1 MNSSTSLRAIPPRD
15 ITDMILSRLSDFAQV
30 SIHGFFPSTFQI
42 IDDVHN
48 IFDSLSTD
56 DTSIF
61 VITFSTELTKNYL
74 FNVTFSEGS
83 TTNARQ
89 LFLLSGFATQNHAC
103 NFLSDF
109 VLADIQSCE
118 HSFISEYIN
127 SSDLP

>member
-1 MNSSTSLRAIPPRD
+1 MNLSTSLRAIPPRD
-15 ITDMILSRLSDFAQV
+15 ITDTILSRLSDFAQV
-30 SIHGFFPSTFQI
+30 SIHGFFPSTFEV

-56 DTSIF
+56 DTSLF

-74 FNVTFSEGS
+74 FKVRFSEGLS
-83 TTNARQ
+83 TDTFQ
-89 LFLLSGFATQNHAC
+89 LFLLSGFISQNHAH
-103 NFLSDF
+103 NFLSNF
-109 VLADIQSCE
+109 VLSGIQSCE

>member
-1 MNSSTSLRAIPPRD
+1 MNFFTSLRAIPPRD
-15 ITDMILSRLSDFAQV
+15 ITDMILSRISDYGDV
-30 SIHGFFPSTFQI
+30 SIHGFFPSTFQV
-42 IDDVHN
+42 IDDVYN

-56 DTSIF
+56 DTSLF

-74 FNVTFSEGS
+74 FNVTFSECLS
-83 TTNARQ
+83 IDTCQ
-89 LFLLSGFATQNHAC
+89 LFLLSGFVSQNHAQ

-118 HSFISEYIN
+118 HFFISEYIN